1 MRTRLETRTDGAMNA
16 VHTGGDT
23 DKVSVDPE
31 SPELPTLAPLRKDMR
46 YSLAV
51 IAGAQSGSV
60 FQITKPRVYMGR
72 GSAMDIQLQDSEV
85 SRRHCM
91 LEIRDDIGSLVDL
104 GATNGTYLEGERISR
119 VELSNQSEFT
129 MGSTTVM
136 FIVTH
141 DREM

>member
-1 MRTRLETRTDGAMNA
+1 ME
-16 VHTGGDT
+16 
-23 DKVSVDPE
+23 PE
-31 SPELPTLAPLRKDMR
+31 SPELPTLAPLRNDMR

-51 IAGAQSGSV
+51 IAGGQSGSV

-72 GSAMDIQLQDSEV
+72 GSAMDVQLQDSEV

-91 LEIRDDIGSLVDL
+91 LEIREDVATLVDL
-104 GATNGTYLEGERISR
+104 GATNGTYLGGERISR
-119 VELSNQSEFT
+119 AELTNQSEFT

-141 DREM
+141 DRDTV